1 MIIGAMKWKEKDG
14 CRWAWWVWNAAEG
27 TFQADFGVAQ
37 RPQGWCCIAWVPIV
51 VVVQLLSHVWLF
63 VTPWT
68 AAHLILHRLPEPA
81 QTHVHWVHDAIQ
93 PSHLTALVP
102 SCPQSFPVSGSFPV
116 SRLFTSGGQ
125 SIGAS
130 ASASASWE
138 CFEYENENILII
150 SQLGERI
157 PEVLLNRCEHWG
169 SRLTCSGIAQH
180 PGETWEIVLLFPA
193 VCPSFPCKRIVP
205 PSPLLCDLL
214 CYCVNMQKTGLAT
227 WLTLASGIWITITSM
242 ATE

>member
-125 SIGAS
+125 SIGTSTS
-130 ASASASWE
+130 ASVLPM
-138 CFEYENENILII
+138 NI
-150 SQLGERI
+150 QGWFPLG
-157 PEVLLNRCEHWG
+157 L
-169 SRLTCSGIAQH
+169 
-180 PGETWEIVLLFPA
+180 
-193 VCPSFPCKRIVP
+193 
-205 PSPLLCDLL
+205 
-214 CYCVNMQKTGLAT
+214 TGLISLQSKGLSRVFFST
-227 WLTLASGIWITITSM
+227 TVQKHLGFHGPLHCRW
-242 ATE
+242 